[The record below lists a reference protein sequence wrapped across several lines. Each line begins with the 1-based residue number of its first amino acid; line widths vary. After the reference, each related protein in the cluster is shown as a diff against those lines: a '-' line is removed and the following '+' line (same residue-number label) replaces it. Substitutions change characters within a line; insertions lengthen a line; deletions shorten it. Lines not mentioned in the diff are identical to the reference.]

1 MGNHC
6 INFPTIPSHKTSGKK
21 AAKVVAV
28 EAIIGKATSPTPCL
42 VASSLG
48 IPSSIKRYMFST
60 TTMPLST
67 NIPKAMTKENKTMV
81 FKVTPRKLKIIKD
94 SSIERGMAIP
104 TNNAFLKPKKKYST
118 ATTKM
123 IPSTMLFSKSA
134 TIVLVSLDWSFVLEI
149 IRFEGKTLAFAFV
162 MISSILADAIN
173 KF

>member
-1 MGNHC
+1 
-6 INFPTIPSHKTSGKK
+6 
-21 AAKVVAV
+21 
-28 EAIIGKATSPTPCL
+28 
-42 VASSLG
+42 
-48 IPSSIKRYMFST
+48 MFST

-67 NIPKAMTKENKTMV
+67 SIPRAITKENKTIV

-94 SSIERGMAIP
+94 SNIERGMAIP
-104 TNNAFLKPKKKYST
+104 TNSAFLKPKKKYRT
-118 ATTKM
+118 ATTKI

-149 IRFEGKTLAFAFV
+149 TRLEGKTLAFAFV